1 MMCPH
6 STPPGFA
13 LKYIGGSDAKAGEQG
28 AFRRMFCNAAVAAD
42 LAQVSSP
49 SAGAIH
55 MSVLHRS
62 GRDARGAGGPMNRV
76 AGEDRHNE
84 RYVCSRNEGDPLR
97 DPPACRCDR
106 QFP

>member
-13 LKYIGGSDAKAGEQG
+13 LKYIGGSDPKAGEQG
-28 AFRRMFCNAAVAAD
+28 GLSHNILQRGCSSRFGA
-42 LAQVSSP
+42 VSSP

-55 MSVLHRS
+55 MSDLHRS
-62 GRDARGAGGPMNRV
+62 GSDARGAGGPMNRV

-84 RYVCSRNEGDPLR
+84 RYVCSHNEGDPLR
-97 DPPACRCDR
+97 PPACQCDR
-106 QFP
+106 